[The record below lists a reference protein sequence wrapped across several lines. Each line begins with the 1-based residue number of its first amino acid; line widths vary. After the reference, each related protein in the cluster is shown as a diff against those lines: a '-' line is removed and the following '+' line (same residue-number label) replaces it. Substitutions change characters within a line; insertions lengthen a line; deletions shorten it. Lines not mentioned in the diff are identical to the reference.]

1 MLVFYFLNYNVI
13 WGCIITALVT
23 AAAVTAFFL
32 FFYKGK
38 KDIGDM
44 KPSEKKEIIMGINKN
59 AASFADLYEPLFV
72 LASGKTARKDWVLDS
87 WNTRVNELDGND
99 SFKDAF
105 NKKFGDI
112 ASYKGK
118 DKNYVKAADK
128 LLKYIYKAGVERDDD
143 SHVTADATTAE
154 KYDLIGAG
162 YISEDATY
170 DVFIPYWSIEVKTTE
185 ENGEEKEND
194 VILAKGAIR

>member
-1 MLVFYFLNYNVI
+1 MFIFYLVNQNVI
-13 WGCIITALVT
+13 WGCIITALIT

-38 KDIGDM
+38 KDISEM
-44 KPSEKKEIIMGINKN
+44 KPSEKKELIMGINKN
-59 AASFADLYEPLFV
+59 AAAFADLYEPLFV

-87 WNTRVNELDGND
+87 WNTRVNELEDNG

-118 DKNYVKAADK
+118 DKNYIKAADK
-128 LLKYIYKAGVERDDD
+128 LLKYIYKAGVERDDE
-143 SHVTADATTAE
+143 SHVVVDATTAE

-162 YISEDATY
+162 FIAEDATY
-170 DVFIPYWSIEVKTTE
+170 DVFVPYWSIETKSID

-194 VILAKGAIR
+194 IILVKGAIR